1 MRVAISFLLTILA
14 FATHSCSQEVDSEDV
29 LRSGKQA
36 DHYIA
41 AHFATGYWG
50 KKGSEFLCPVLG
62 EVEQT
67 KIAIYVKEIN
77 TGTIATAVELDR
89 MMQKFPQLS
98 RSFMIVSE
106 EGHSESM
113 TNEELATRLKKLQDL
128 EKQIGI
134 EKLSLACLQYSIT
147 PSRWRNALGF
157 FGTCDMVVAVIEP
170 GIYHAAPNKADSGR
184 LPLRT
189 VKPYYRFVE
198 RIASKDIDQ
207 KSAESLIVRALA
219 SLSE

>member
-1 MRVAISFLLTILA
+1 MRVAICLVLTLFT
-14 FATHSCSQEVDSEDV
+14 FATPSHSQEVDSQDA
-29 LRSGKQA
+29 LQSGKQA

-50 KKGSEFLCPVLG
+50 KKGNKFLCPVLG

-67 KIAIYVKEIN
+67 KVAIYVKDIN

-89 MMQKFPQLS
+89 MIQKFPQLS

-106 EGHSESM
+106 EERSESM
-113 TNEELATRLKKLQDL
+113 TDEELTTRLGKLQDL
-128 EKQIGI
+128 QKQFGI
-134 EKLSLACLQYSIT
+134 EKLSLAYLQHSVT
-147 PSRWRNALGF
+147 PSRWRNSLGF
-157 FGTCDMVVAVIEP
+157 FGSADMVVAVIEP
-170 GIYHAAPNKADSGR
+170 GISHATPNKAASGR

-189 VKPYYRFVE
+189 VKPFYRFVE
-198 RIASKDIDQ
+198 RIHSKDIDQ
-207 KSAESLIVRALA
+207 KSAESLIGRALA